1 VLPSGQLTAAA
12 VNPLMLAVSAG
23 NAPDVALSVTSNLP
37 VEYAIRNAVVDL
49 STFEGYEEIEKR
61 FVPQMTVPFKYKGGV
76 YGIPETMYFR
86 ALFYRKDI
94 LSDLNI
100 DIPKTW
106 DDVINKTLPKLYENG
121 LQMYVPGW
129 FDMFLYSC
137 NGSFYNEDG
146 SRSALDTPEAYR
158 AFDMMCKMYTVY
170 GVPTSANFINRFR
183 TGEMPIGIEGSPVYM
198 QLMAA
203 APELQGRWG
212 MAMIPAMTD
221 SQGNETIKT
230 AGYVGEAAIILKDS
244 KKQDSAFKFL
254 DWWTKTET
262 QTRFGREVEGRIGS
276 YARWLT
282 SNTEAFSQ
290 LPWNREHLDII
301 TKSWDTVIETP
312 NVPGGYYT
320 SRHLSNAWNRTV
332 ISGMPARDSIE
343 QCVLDIN
350 KELERRQGTLK

>member
-1 VLPSGQLTAAA
+1 
-12 VNPLMLAVSAG
+12 
-23 NAPDVALSVTSNLP
+23 
-37 VEYAIRNAVVDL
+37 
-49 STFEGYEEIEKR
+49 
-61 FVPQMTVPFKYKGGV
+61 
-76 YGIPETMYFR
+76 
-86 ALFYRKDI
+86 
-94 LSDLNI
+94 
-100 DIPKTW
+100 
-106 DDVINKTLPKLYENG
+106 
-121 LQMYVPGW
+121 
-129 FDMFLYSC
+129 
-137 NGSFYNEDG
+137 
-146 SRSALDTPEAYR
+146 
-158 AFDMMCKMYTVY
+158 
-170 GVPTSANFINRFR
+170 
-183 TGEMPIGIEGSPVYM
+183 
-198 QLMAA
+198 
-203 APELQGRWG
+203 
-212 MAMIPAMTD
+212 MIPAMTD